1 MNLAIVTII
10 KDDIMTNTALL
21 LVDLQ
26 NDFCRAGALEV
37 LDSESVIGTAN
48 NVITYCQQQNI
59 VVIASQDWHP
69 ADHLSFAVNSGTQVG
84 TEGNL
89 NGLRQIW
96 WPVHCVQHQKGA
108 QFHPALNQSAI
119 QATFQK
125 GINATIDSYSAFF
138 DNDHQHATQLDR
150 WLTENKIKHLYIM
163 GLATDYCVKF
173 TVLDAVQLGYQVTVI
188 QDGCR
193 GVNLHPE
200 DSHNALQE
208 MVLAGAKL
216 ITSSDLLT
224 QSMIVTNALS

>member
-1 MNLAIVTII
+1 
-10 KDDIMTNTALL
+10 MTHTALL

-26 NDFCRAGALEV
+26 NDFCNGGALEV
-37 LDSESVIGTAN
+37 LDSESVINTAN
-48 NVITYCQQQNI
+48 VIISYCQQQNI
-59 VVIASQDWHP
+59 IIIASQDWHP

-84 TEGNL
+84 TEGKL

-96 WPVHCVQHQKGA
+96 WPVHCVQNQKGA
-108 QFHPALNQSAI
+108 QFHQELNHSAI
-119 QATFQK
+119 EKIFQK
-125 GINATIDSYSAFF
+125 GVDPTIDSYSAFF
-138 DNDHQHATQLDR
+138 DNDYQHATQLDH
-150 WLTENKIKHLYIM
+150 WLTENQIKYLYIM

-173 TVLDAVQLGYQVTVI
+173 TVFDAVQLGYQVTVI

-200 DSHNALQE
+200 ASYNALQE

-224 QSMIVTNALS
+224 